1 MLQLVRYGLP
11 AFAGGLRRTGK
22 VYDKRM
28 TSLHANSARE
38 HGAARLGHRV
48 RTDRLG
54 NTRHVAV
61 ADGTRRLGRHITH
74 RKPRAAAGEHDI
86 GVALIGGFH
95 NGITDL
101 ADVVAHDHMRGDHP
115 ALRLDKFLECGSSL
129 VLGKIA
135 RIRARHD
142 RYLQLH
148 SIPPTTRHPQADRH
162 ARRPRRRPA

>member
-1 MLQLVRYGLP
+1 MPSSWAQIKSGAAVQVAPPQVNRLVGMSAARCHLSRMLQLVRYGLP
-11 AFAGGLRRTGK
+11 AFASGLRRTGK
-22 VYDKRM
+22 VYDKCM

-54 NTRHVAV
+54 NTRHLAI
-61 ADGTRRLGRHITH
+61 ADGTRRLGRHIAH

-95 NGITDL
+95 NSITDL
-101 ADVVAHDHMRGDHP
+101 ADVVAHDHMLDDRP

-129 VLGKIA
+129 VLG
-135 RIRARHD
+135 
-142 RYLQLH
+142 
-148 SIPPTTRHPQADRH
+148 
-162 ARRPRRRPA
+162 